1 MSKSTTLSA
10 QIAALMATVADQ
22 QARIDAMLASAQTPS
37 TTTVKPSDFRIVI
50 VRDIKPKRDGARRY
64 SQIEVYDNTT
74 GKRIVD
80 ALIDTERDFGRRKG
94 DEGDQT
100 VIYASRRKTPASV
113 TTPTASAQAEN
124 PF

>member
-1 MSKSTTLSA
+1 MSKSSTLSA

-22 QARIDAMLASAQTPS
+22 QARIDALLASAQTPS

-100 VIYASRRKTPASV
+100 VIYASRRKPRTSAPTHEEAA
-113 TTPTASAQAEN
+113 TTA
-124 PF
+124 